1 MRLQFE
7 SKDVQKEQDL
17 HKQQNEQKICN
28 GEQDDILFL
37 ENGNGGD
44 PESVQK
50 RQKTDSTE
58 MEQDDDDD
66 NQQKNILK
74 LTNNSVG
81 KKTETLTT
89 SASTLQDLLISEEQ
103 LKLRDTERSYVFKR
117 IPPYCHILLPFEDHN
132 PYISALITDDVD
144 IIDSEEHNYFASIL
158 SKEMEE
164 EEEEEL
170 LENNN
175 NDEDEQPMDIV
186 GGSGD

>member
-7 SKDVQKEQDL
+7 SKDVVNKKIFNKKKFFHKQKEQDL

-58 MEQDDDDD
+58 MEQDDDD

-81 KKTETLTT
+81 KKTETLVK
-89 SASTLQDLLISEEQ
+89 ASQVSKFCSLNLQ
-103 LKLRDTERSYVFKR
+103 R
-117 IPPYCHILLPFEDHN
+117 
-132 PYISALITDDVD
+132 
-144 IIDSEEHNYFASIL
+144 
-158 SKEMEE
+158 
-164 EEEEEL
+164 
-170 LENNN
+170 
-175 NDEDEQPMDIV
+175 
-186 GGSGD
+186 